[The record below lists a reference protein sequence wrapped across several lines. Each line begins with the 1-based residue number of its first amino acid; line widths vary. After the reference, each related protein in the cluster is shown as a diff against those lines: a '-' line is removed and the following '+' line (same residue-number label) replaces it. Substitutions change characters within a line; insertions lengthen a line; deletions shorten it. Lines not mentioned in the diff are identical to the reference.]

1 MVKDGRTPLDLNGA
15 LIWKRRLDEAAQAAL
30 LAAVREVVAQAPL
43 MRPVTPW
50 GRPMSVRMTSAGRV
64 GWVVAGG
71 RYAYAPAH
79 PGTGRPWPPIPA
91 PALAVWRD
99 VSGWDGDPD
108 CMLVNWYGEG
118 ARMGLHRDADE
129 NAFDAPVVSVSLGDA
144 ALFRV
149 GGPRR
154 TDPTASVLLESGDV
168 AALGGA
174 ARLAY
179 HGVDRI
185 RFGANRLIPGGGRV
199 NLTFRVVRDR

>member
-1 MVKDGRTPLDLNGA
+1 MTEPMTLNGA
-15 LIWKRRLDEAAQAAL
+15 RIWKRLLAEDAQSAL
-30 LAAVREVVAQAPL
+30 LDAVRAVVADAPL
-43 MRPVTPW
+43 LRPVTPW

-79 PGTGRPWPPIPA
+79 PETDRPWPPIPVE
-91 PALAVWRD
+91 ALAVWRA
-99 VSGWDGDPD
+99 VSGWADDPD

-149 GGPRR
+149 GGLKR
-154 TDPTASVLLESGDV
+154 TDPTASILLESGDV
-168 AALGGA
+168 AVLGGV

-179 HGVDRI
+179 HGIDRL
-185 RFGANRLIPGGGRV
+185 RFGANRLIPAGGRV
-199 NLTFRVVRDR
+199 NLTFRVVRGG